1 MDATRRRRIEE
12 YVRPIAVGLDG
23 VTYFGDAERVARAA
37 ERIAGED
44 PSIDRDVVYLLAMFS
59 GQSRW
64 VSRLGQR
71 SRTEIFLASAGIPA
85 PAMRALFRGLPR
97 LASGPR
103 TAEEAVVHDA
113 LKLEALGAT
122 GIARLL
128 LEGYRERQDFLEMAD
143 GDRGGGR
150 AWRSRPRRAGGSPSR
165 GAKRCAG
172 SRISSERNTRRGG
185 GSSPPGRDR
194 AAAPASSGGH
204 EGRPYGRI
212 IRVVGAGLVP
222 ALAHRSPCPPSTSR
236 ICPVM

>member
-23 VTYFGDAERVARAA
+23 VTYFGDSERVVRAA
-37 ERIAGED
+37 ERIAGDD

-59 GQSRW
+59 GQGKW

-71 SRTEIFLASAGIPA
+71 SRTEIFLTSAGIPA

-97 LASGPR
+97 LPSEPQ

-143 GDRGGGR
+143 AIDKAAGVELATEAGR
-150 AWRSRPRRAGGSPSR
+150 RLAEPRREAM
-165 GAKRCAG
+165 
-172 SRISSERNTRRGG
+172 RRFAEQL
-185 GSSPPGRDR
+185 R
-194 AAAPASSGGH
+194 A
-204 EGRPYGRI
+204 EQ
-212 IRVVGAGLVP
+212 
-222 ALAHRSPCPPSTSR
+222 T
-236 ICPVM
+236 